1 MHSKDSTV
9 ASILAVNSLQHLC
22 SLHIRWS
29 PVKMSL
35 MNLYAFPP
43 SGSEHPE
50 LTMSAADMFLE
61 SCPNLT
67 RLMDLRSWVR
77 KQDYI
82 SNNFMHAIGWS
93 LSKGDWR
100 TGGKDWS
107 WRLGPL
113 YWKGL
118 RPGKTWKQIDQWW
131 NKSADFRWQNKHW
144 KGQAWRRSMTS
155 WGTNLGTWLWF
166 HDNDTFHP
174 WIFGFTKQK
183 YICFW

>member
-144 KGQAWRRSMTS
+144 NGQAWRRSMTS
-155 WGTNLGTWLWF
+155 
-166 HDNDTFHP
+166 
-174 WIFGFTKQK
+174 
-183 YICFW
+183 